1 MNFKKIIIYQYE
13 TLFNIL
19 SEISDCFNLSLIQ
32 TDKEN
37 IDELTKG
44 LENDFLIISKEKVY
58 DFKNQLQIDKLPI
71 KIEKLIEKINL
82 KFIKNTFNSQSDI
95 PVGRYKLNLNS
106 RKISKDNEVIDLTE
120 REINLILFLKKESYP
135 VKIDKLQKEVWGYK
149 SQLETH
155 TVETHIYRLRK
166 KFKKEFADESFIKSE
181 KEGYF
186 IN

>member
-58 DFKNQLQIDKLPI
+58 DF
-71 KIEKLIEKINL
+71 
-82 KFIKNTFNSQSDI
+82 
-95 PVGRYKLNLNS
+95 
-106 RKISKDNEVIDLTE
+106 
-120 REINLILFLKKESYP
+120 
-135 VKIDKLQKEVWGYK
+135 
-149 SQLETH
+149 
-155 TVETHIYRLRK
+155 
-166 KFKKEFADESFIKSE
+166 
-181 KEGYF
+181 
-186 IN
+186 